1 MLVSVEQ
8 LSESALCIHISSS
21 SLTSFPLHPHP
32 IHLGHHRAPAGG
44 APQKERGN
52 GTSLSK
58 AEGSQGEMRL
68 LSANPAPQRWRD
80 NHTRQGFPLSSSAA
94 LPQTLGLY
102 RQARGFCEGC
112 TNHVKGQIVICHS
125 CTNHVKGQIVICH
138 SCTNHVKGQILIYHR
153 CTNHVK
159 GQVVMCF
166 IVTRVYGDHVLS
178 TCRKSREPIKSFNK
192 QLRPRPHLFRQ
203 EPS

>member
-125 CTNHVKGQIVICH
+125 CTNHVKGQI
-138 SCTNHVKGQILIYHR
+138 LIYYS

-159 GQVVMCF
+159 GQVVMLF
-166 IVTRVYGDHVLS
+166 IVTGVYGDHVLH
-178 TCRKSREPIKSFNK
+178 RNQE
-192 QLRPRPHLFRQ
+192 RQ
-203 EPS
+203 SKTLT

>member
-1 MLVSVEQ
+1 M
-8 LSESALCIHISSS
+8 
-21 SLTSFPLHPHP
+21 
-32 IHLGHHRAPAGG
+32 RGG
-44 APQKERGN
+44 APQKEKGS
-52 GTSLSK
+52 GTPLSK
-58 AEGSQGEMRL
+58 AERSREEVSL
-68 LSANPAPQRWRD
+68 LSANPAPPRVTD
-80 NHTRQGFPLSSSAA
+80 NHGQGFCLSSSTS

-102 RQARGFCEGC
+102 RQARGFCEGW
-112 TNHVKGQIVICHS
+112 TNHI
-125 CTNHVKGQIVICH
+125 KGQIVICH

-192 QLRPRPHLFRQ
+192 LRPRPHIVSQ
-203 EPS
+203 APS